1 MFAQDYCGL
10 PSIVNLQG
18 CSLLSSGCSLYS
30 SGVHKGPLR
39 AISPRAGGCHHLRP
53 PCWGPQRRR
62 GEAALDCARSR
73 GGGDPGSRCPVQ
85 AGAGEGTAVLG
96 ALPGLRPRSP
106 GRQRAARSGLPG
118 RARVRTAGVG
128 VEGVVVAR
136 VASGFHRAG
145 HVPVLPQVA
154 PGWLR
159 SPRLRSGCPVC
170 AGKMETHTETESW
183 LQADVA
189 AGAASLISGGLA
201 AWGEIRFYL
210 GGGGPC
216 L

>member
-18 CSLLSSGCSLYS
+18 CSLLCSGCSLYS

-53 PCWGPQRRR
+53 PCWGPHRRR

-96 ALPGLRPRSP
+96 ALPGLGPRSS

-136 VASGFHRAG
+136 VASGFPPRRSRTR
-145 HVPVLPQVA
+145 LA
-154 PGWLR
+154 PGGAWVAQLSETSLR
-159 SPRLRSGCPVC
+159 LSGLRRQDGD
-170 AGKMETHTETESW
+170 THGNRK
-183 LQADVA
+183 L
-189 AGAASLISGGLA
+189 AASRRGSRRGFPDLRRPRS
-201 AWGEIRFYL
+201 L
-210 GGGGPC
+210 GRN
-216 L
+216 